1 MVSRE
6 YPMNVLTDM
15 GIRTDA
21 ITGEMFRRMRKMVRS
36 GIFSTDMYRIY
47 VKHYIEGLSVS
58 EIAKLYD
65 KTKNQVERTLK
76 RIRRILRSNRIT
88 VETDFPLET
97 GYRLPVPEALY
108 ASDSFCGDGDELID
122 LDEVFNISQLKIS
135 VRAYVSL
142 KRAGI
147 NTIMDIEKIGIEGLR
162 SVKGLKEKDLRNIE
176 EEVRKNFVA
185 DL

>member
-15 GIRTDA
+15 GIRTDE
-21 ITGEMFRRMRKMVRS
+21 ITGEMIRRMRKMVRS

-58 EIAKLYD
+58 EIAGLYD

-76 RIRRILRSNRIT
+76 RIRKILGRNRIT
-88 VETDFPLET
+88 IETDFPAET
-97 GYRLPVPEALY
+97 GYWLPVPEARY
-108 ASDSFCGDGDELID
+108 PSESSCGDELID
-122 LDEVFNISQLKIS
+122 LDEVYNINQLEIS

-162 SVKGLKEKDLRNIE
+162 SVKGLKERDLRNIE
-176 EEVRKNFVA
+176 EEVRKRFVA